1 MSHQL
6 PRHPNL
12 DHLKQQAKDLLK
24 AYRAGDERARQL
36 VERQLMARY
45 RPRPSGQHS
54 DGRVLLADA
63 LLVIAREYGFASWP
77 QLRAHVVLLLAAPRT
92 VAGEPTTPAGE
103 STALAGRQA
112 RRVAQEQRLQA
123 MVDRL
128 TAAAQQPDLAQLFP
142 ALFAPARDMLA
153 MRAHLVEHG
162 TYTLVIDSLLRGVDH
177 PSAHTRFLTAQ
188 AMDHFAD
195 ARCVEPLR
203 RLLHDPIPRVRWAAL
218 HSLACEACKLE
229 PMPAAEDLVSDL
241 VAMALHDPSI
251 KVRRVAAYELGKAC
265 PDARAI
271 TALETLLAK
280 GTDRAI
286 RRNALA
292 ALNFHRQSARR

>member
-1 MSHQL
+1 VSHQL

-12 DHLKQQAKDLLK
+12 DQLKRQAKDLLK

-36 VERQLMARY
+36 LARH
-45 RPRPSGQHS
+45 RPRPSGQHF

-63 LLVIAREYGFASWP
+63 LLVVAREYGFASWP
-77 QLRAHVVLLLAAPRT
+77 QLRAHVVMLLAAQRA
-92 VAGEPTTPAGE
+92 VAGEPTAPAGE
-103 STALAGRQA
+103 PTAPAGRQA
-112 RRVAQEQRLQA
+112 RKLAQEQRLEA

-128 TAAAQQPDLAQLFP
+128 MAAARQPDLAQLFP
-142 ALFAPARDMLA
+142 ALFAPAHDMLA
-153 MRAHLVEHG
+153 VRAHLVEHG
-162 TYTLVIDSLLRGVDH
+162 TYTLVIDALLRGVDH
-177 PSAHTRFLTAQ
+177 PSARTRFLTAQ

-203 RLLHDPIPRVRWAAL
+203 RLLNDPIPRVRWAAL

-229 PMPAAEDLVSDL
+229 PMPAAEDLVSEL
-241 VAMALHDPSI
+241 VDMALYDPSI

-280 GTDRAI
+280 DPDRSI

-292 ALNFHRQSARR
+292 ALNVHRRSARG

>member
-12 DHLKQQAKDLLK
+12 DHLKRQAKDLLK

-36 VERQLMARY
+36 FERQLLARH

-63 LLVIAREYGFASWP
+63 LLVVARAYGFASWP
-77 QLRAHVVLLLAAPRT
+77 QLRAHVVMLLAAQRA
-92 VAGEPTTPAGE
+92 VEGEPPTPA
-103 STALAGRQA
+103 SRQA
-112 RRVAQEQRLQA
+112 RKLAQEQRLEA

-128 TAAAQQPDLAQLFP
+128 MAAARQPDLAQLFP
-142 ALFAPARDMLA
+142 ALFAPGHDMLA

-162 TYTLVIDSLLRGVDH
+162 TYTLVIDALLRGVDH
-177 PSAHTRFLTAQ
+177 PSARTRFLTAQ

-229 PMPAAEDLVSDL
+229 PMPAAEDLVSAL
-241 VAMALHDPSI
+241 VDMALYDPSI
-251 KVRRVAAYELGKAC
+251 KVRRVAACELEKAC

-280 GTDRAI
+280 DPDRAI

-292 ALNFHRQSARR
+292 ALNFHGRSARR